1 MQTKKKQLSRPNLN
15 NRTMP
20 FRQTLRFLKVEVMAL
35 RLQNPTVSLPFLL
48 MVELSGD
55 GTYWNINT
63 AGIFKPSY
71 GRNRKEVYNRH
82 IRLSS
87 LPKLLKHRKVQSKAA
102 LQHPPA

>member
-48 MVELSGD
+48 MVELSRD
-55 GTYWNINT
+55 GKFRRNLSNHPMVELEKKCIT
-63 AGIFKPSY
+63 AIL
-71 GRNRKEVYNRH
+71 
-82 IRLSS
+82 RLSS